1 MRSDTFK
8 KWLEKRGCRF
18 DHQVRGKGAAGH
30 AGLTVHR
37 GPRSA
42 TLPLVGTKQDLDPRV
57 VRGIVEAL
65 DLDPSELPGPQS
77 RV

>member
-1 MRSDTFK
+1 MRSDTFR
-8 KWLEKRGCRF
+8 KWLEERGCRF
-18 DHQVRGKGAAGH
+18 EQHPRAKGGLGHPSVTVR
-30 AGLTVHR
+30 R

-42 TLPLVGTKQDLDPRV
+42 ILPLVGTTQDLDPDD
-57 VRGIVEAL
+57 VREIVEAL